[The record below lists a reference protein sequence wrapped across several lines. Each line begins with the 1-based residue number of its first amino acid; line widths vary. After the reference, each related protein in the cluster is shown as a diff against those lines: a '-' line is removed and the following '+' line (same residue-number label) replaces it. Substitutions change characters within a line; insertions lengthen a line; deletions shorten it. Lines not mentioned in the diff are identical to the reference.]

1 MQTKASIPIPSTAQP
16 VWVEPTLP
24 VGGSS
29 SMKEG
34 QTSTRPYQA
43 LETPRKT
50 VSQDSS
56 ILRAM
61 TPTHSRLLLRCP
73 PPTAP
78 VMERSL
84 SIHKVEYSSIGKRAV
99 TLTHPD
105 WRIPALTYLVTP
117 FSHPLP
123 RLALD

>member
-1 MQTKASIPIPSTAQP
+1 MQTKVSIPMPSTAQP
-16 VWVEPTLP
+16 VWVEPTLL

-34 QTSTRPYQA
+34 RTSTRPSQV

-56 ILRAM
+56 ISRAM
-61 TPTHSRLLLRCP
+61 TPTHSRPLLRCP
-73 PPTAP
+73 PTAAP

-84 SIHKVEYSSIGKRAV
+84 VIRKVEYSSIGKRAV

-105 WRIPALTYLVTP
+105 WHITVLTYPVSRFL
-117 FSHPLP
+117 HPLP
-123 RLALD
+123 